1 MGNKKDLKE
10 LIKERNKL
18 KEELKLI
25 NKKMRRLKKEIEDIV
40 NEETK

>member
-1 MGNKKDLKE
+1 MENKKDLKE